1 MSYVSMGM
9 MDGDKQTND
18 TKVAVVGAGRMGRHH
33 ARNYRQIPHCRLIAV
48 VDGDPARAQ
57 AAAQEFGCRAYGTAA
72 ELLASAE
79 RPDAVSIAVP
89 TIYHRSVAEEF
100 LAGGVHILVEKPLA
114 STPQDACAIVEL
126 ARHRGCVLQVGHSE
140 RFNPV
145 VRALNSYQLHPQFLE
160 VHRISPMTFRSIDVG
175 VVLDMMIHDIDIVH
189 HFVRSPV
196 QSVAAVGVSVIGRCE
211 DVANARLVFANGC
224 VANLTASRL
233 AMKTER
239 RMRLFSPDAYVSVD
253 YQKKSGV
260 VIQRRANATELGKI
274 REKVLAGQ
282 IADLSDLNYPDLVNY
297 DQLAVDDRE
306 PLRVELE
313 SFLHAIRNASTPEV
327 TGEDGCVAVEVATR
341 IMESIADHQRH
352 LRPGST
358 FP

>member
-1 MSYVSMGM
+1 MI
-9 MDGDKQTND
+9 DGDKQQESL
-18 TKVAVVGAGRMGRHH
+18 KVAVVGAGRMGRHH
-33 ARNYRQIPHCRLIAV
+33 ARNYRQIPHCRLIGV
-48 VDGDPARAQ
+48 VDGDMARAQ
-57 AAAQEFGCRAYGTAA
+57 AAAQEFGCQAYSTTT
-72 ELLASAE
+72 ELLSSRE
-79 RPDAVSIAVP
+79 PPQAVSIAVP
-89 TIYHRSVAEEF
+89 TVHHRSVAEEF
-100 LAGGVHILVEKPLA
+100 LARGVHLLVEKPLA
-114 STPQDACAIVEL
+114 PTPQDARAIVEL
-126 ARHRGCVLQVGHSE
+126 AHRCQCILQVGHSE

-160 VHRISPMTFRSIDVG
+160 VHRISPMTFRSTDVG

-189 HFVRSPV
+189 HFVKSPV

-260 VIQRRANATELGKI
+260 VIQRRANAAELEKI

-282 IADLSDLNYPDLVNY
+282 IADLSDLNYPDLVKY
-297 DQLAVDDRE
+297 DQLQVDDRE

-313 SFLHAIRNASTPEV
+313 SFLHAIRNGSTPEV
-327 TGEDGCVAVEVATR
+327 TGEDGAVAVDVAAQ
-341 IMESIADHQRH
+341 IIQSIADHQRN
-352 LRPGST
+352 LQRQSASP
-358 FP
+358 

>member
-1 MSYVSMGM
+1 MI
-9 MDGDKQTND
+9 DGDKQTRD
-18 TKVAVVGAGRMGRHH
+18 LKVAVVGAGRMGRHH
-33 ARNYRQIPHCRLIAV
+33 ARNYRQIPHCRLVAV

-57 AAAQEFGCRAYGTAA
+57 AAAQEFGCRAFVSSA
-72 ELLASAE
+72 ELLASPE

-89 TIYHRSVAEEF
+89 TIHHRLVAEEF
-100 LAGGVHILVEKPLA
+100 LAAGVHLLVEKPLA
-114 STPQDACAIVEL
+114 PTPQDARAMVEL
-126 ARHRGCVLQVGHSE
+126 AQRRGCVLQAGHSE

-189 HFVRSPV
+189 HFVKSPV
-196 QSVAAVGVSVIGRCE
+196 QSVAAVGVSVIGQCE

-260 VIQRRANATELGKI
+260 VIQRRANAVELEKI
-274 REKVLAGQ
+274 REKVRTGQ
-282 IADLSDLNYPDLVNY
+282 IADLSDLNYPDLVKY
-297 DQLAVDDRE
+297 DQLRVDDRE

-313 SFLHAIRNASTPEV
+313 SFLMTIRSESTPEV

-341 IMESIADHQRH
+341 IMESIADHQRQ
-352 LRPGST
+352 LRPNSA
-358 FP
+358 FR